1 MARNVEC
8 MLRHVV
14 ALSLLGETAVTSAFR
29 SGWQEGRQPYWRTFI
44 LARYRKA
51 PNAISALTPAGM
63 SLVLPAAIFLNR
75 DSSLEWVRELPVV
88 RAAITTRPMVKAAM
102 SGLEM

>member
-1 MARNVEC
+1 MYASPRRRPVPVGRNGCDKRIQVR
-8 MLRHVV
+8 L
-14 ALSLLGETAVTSAFR
+14 AGGSLALLGTFR
-29 SGWQEGRQPYWRTFI
+29 

-102 SGLEM
+102 SGLEV